1 MSGLDGGPGA
11 GVRNGTPRNGTGKS
25 ATGADVVV
33 RLGVLLRTDLTD
45 PVDEAALA
53 AELGGELKAAYPGLS
68 WQVSAVREEFGDPED
83 DDSLDLLEFT
93 RDRMLDEDW
102 DLAVGVGQE
111 PLRQGRHTLTAQ
123 VSPAHAA
130 GVVSLDLA
138 GVGVTEAVRDVV
150 ARILG
155 LDPEAGAPTPA
166 HLRTAVG
173 AARQLA
179 TDVEDR
185 GAENG
190 GLYAWRV
197 GSSNA
202 RLLLGTIRANRPWLL
217 AASLSRSLSAAL
229 ATGALTLI
237 TTDLWLLSAE
247 YNGLQTAIVGA
258 VAVLSVTV
266 ALVVGANLWERPR
279 RRAEREQAAV
289 FNIATVASVLIGV
302 VVLHVALFVAALAG
316 ALLLVDPEV
325 FGDVTGEPA
334 HFTEY
339 LKLAWF
345 VSGLATIGSALGAG
359 LEEDDDVRAAIFTRG
374 SA

>member
-1 MSGLDGGPGA
+1 MTGPA
-11 GVRNGTPRNGTGKS
+11 VL
-25 ATGADVVV
+25 V
-33 RLGVLLRTDLTD
+33 RLGVLLRED
-45 PVDEAALA
+45 VDAAGDGPALA
-53 AELGGELKAAYPGLS
+53 AGLEESLAAAYPGLR
-68 WQVSAVREEFGDPED
+68 WRVSVTRGELGDPED
-83 DDSLDLLEFT
+83 DDSLDLLEIT

-102 DLAVGVGQE
+102 DLAVGVCQE
-111 PLRQGRHTLTAQ
+111 PLRQGRHTLASQ

-138 GVGVTEAVRDVV
+138 EAGITEAVRDVV

-155 LDPEAGAPTPA
+155 LDPDDGEPSAQQ
-166 HLRTAVG
+166 RRSAVH

-185 GAENG
+185 GAENRG
-190 GLYAWRV
+190 AFAWRV

-247 YNGLQTAIVGA
+247 YNGVQMALLGA

-266 ALVVGANLWERPR
+266 SLVVGANLWERPR
-279 RRAEREQAAV
+279 RRGEREQVMV

-302 VVLHVALFVAALAG
+302 LVLHAGLFLAALTG
-316 ALLLVDPEV
+316 ALLLVDPDV
-325 FGDVTGEPA
+325 FSEVTGEPA
-334 HFTEY
+334 DLVQY

-345 VSGLATIGSALGAG
+345 VGGLATIGSALGAG
-359 LEEDDDVRAAIFTRG
+359 LEEDDAVRAAIFTRG

>member
-1 MSGLDGGPGA
+1 MSGPDGGAATGA
-11 GVRNGTPRNGTGKS
+11 GSGTPRNRTGTGT
-25 ATGADVVV
+25 AGPDVVV

-45 PVDEAALA
+45 PVDEASLA
-53 AELGGELKAAYPGLS
+53 AELGGELTAAYPGLA
-68 WQVSAVREEFGDPED
+68 WQVCAVREEFGDPED
-83 DDSLDLLEFT
+83 DDSLDLLEFA

-138 GVGVTEAVRDVV
+138 GVGVAEAVGDVV

-155 LDPEAGAPTPA
+155 LDPEEGVPTPA

-247 YNGLQTAIVGA
+247 YDGLQMALVGT

-279 RRAEREQAAV
+279 RRAEREQVAV

-302 VVLHVALFVAALAG
+302 IVLHVALFVAALAG

-325 FGDVTGEPA
+325 FGEVTGDPA
-334 HFTEY
+334 HFVQY

-345 VSGLATIGSALGAG
+345 VGGLATIGSALGAG

>member
-1 MSGLDGGPGA
+1 MTGPA
-11 GVRNGTPRNGTGKS
+11 VL
-25 ATGADVVV
+25 V
-33 RLGVLLRTDLTD
+33 RLGVLLRED
-45 PVDEAALA
+45 VDAAGDGPALA
-53 AELGGELKAAYPGLS
+53 AGLEESLAAAYPGLR
-68 WQVSAVREEFGDPED
+68 WRVSVTRGELGDPED
-83 DDSLDLLEFT
+83 DDSLDLLEIT

-102 DLAVGVGQE
+102 DLAVGVCQE
-111 PLRQGRHTLTAQ
+111 PLRQGRHTLASQ

-138 GVGVTEAVRDVV
+138 EAGITEAVRDVV

-155 LDPEAGAPTPA
+155 LDPDDGEPSAQQ
-166 HLRTAVG
+166 RRSAVH

-185 GAENG
+185 GAENRG
-190 GLYAWRV
+190 AFAWRV

-247 YNGLQTAIVGA
+247 YNGVQMALLGA

-266 ALVVGANLWERPR
+266 SLVVGANLWERPR
-279 RRAEREQAAV
+279 RRGEREQVMV

-302 VVLHVALFVAALAG
+302 LVLHAGLFLAALTG
-316 ALLLVDPEV
+316 ALLLVDPDV
-325 FGDVTGEPA
+325 FTEVTGEPA
-334 HFTEY
+334 DLVQY

-345 VSGLATIGSALGAG
+345 VGGLATIGSALGAG
-359 LEEDDDVRAAIFTRG
+359 LEEDDAVRAAIFTRG